1 MNVDK
6 QVVDSVNAV
15 VKIQLLKADYQEKV
29 ENTLKTY
36 RKKANIPGFRPGN
49 VPVGLIK
56 KMYGKAVL
64 ADEVQNAVSQA
75 LYDYIKENKLS
86 ILGEPLP
93 SETQA
98 EIDFDNQE
106 DFEFSFDIALAPELS
121 FTLNKKDSVP
131 YYNVQITDEMI
142 NEQVKN
148 MAARNGSY
156 VKVEKSEEKDILKGT
171 LTELQPDGT
180 GIAVEDAVLMPA
192 YFKDE
197 EEKAKMIGLGV
208 GDTVVFNPAKAYN
221 NTESEIA
228 SLLHIAKEVAKDI
241 TSDFSFEVKEITRYK
256 DGDLN
261 QELFD
266 QLFGKD
272 TVKTEEEFRIK
283 VKESLESQFAPESD
297 YRLMVDAEKVLVKKL
312 NDVQF
317 PVDFLKRW
325 MLATDKKRSAEEIE
339 TEMPKMIEDL
349 KWHLMK
355 EKIVKD
361 NSLTV
366 SEEDLMDT
374 AKKVTRAQFAQYG
387 MMSVPDDLLAN
398 YAAEMLKKEE
408 TKRNILD
415 QAMSTIVA
423 AHLKSVVKLNEKS
436 ISVEDFNKLYA

>member
-36 RKKANIPGFRPGN
+36 RKKANVPGFRPGN

-106 DFEFSFDIALAPELS
+106 DFEFSFDIALAPELN

-131 YYNVQITDEMI
+131 YYNIQITDEMV

-156 VKVEKSEEKDILKGT
+156 IKVEKSEEKDILKGM
-171 LTELQPDGT
+171 LTEVQPDGT
-180 GIAVEDAVLMPA
+180 GITVEDAVLMPA

-208 GDTVVFNPAKAYN
+208 GDTVVFNPAKAYD

-261 QELFD
+261 QDLFD

-297 YRLMVDAEKVLVKKL
+297 YRLMVDAEKALVKKL
-312 NDVQF
+312 SDIQF

-325 MLATDKKRSAEEIE
+325 MLSTDKKRNAEEIE

-366 SEEDLMDT
+366 SEEDLMET

-423 AHLKSVVKLNEKS
+423 AHLKGVIKLNEKS

>member
-36 RKKANIPGFRPGN
+36 RKKANVPGFRPGN

-64 ADEVQNAVSQA
+64 ADEVQNAISQA

-106 DFEFSFDIALAPELS
+106 DFEFSFDIALAPELN

-131 YYNVQITDEMI
+131 YYNIQITDEMV

-156 VKVEKSEEKDILKGT
+156 IKVEKSEEKDILKGM
-171 LTELQPDGT
+171 LTEVQPDGT
-180 GIAVEDAVLMPA
+180 GITVEDAVLMPA

-197 EEKAKMIGLGV
+197 EEKTKMIGLGV
-208 GDTVVFNPAKAYN
+208 GDTVVFNPAKAYD

-261 QELFD
+261 QDLFD

-297 YRLMVDAEKVLVKKL
+297 YRLMVDAEKALVKKL
-312 NDVQF
+312 SDIQF

-325 MLATDKKRSAEEIE
+325 MLSTDKKRNAEEIE

-366 SEEDLMDT
+366 SEEDLMET

-423 AHLKSVVKLNEKS
+423 AHLKGVIKLNEKS

>member
-1 MNVDK
+1 MV
-6 QVVDSVNAV
+6 
-15 VKIQLLKADYQEKV
+15 
-29 ENTLKTY
+29 
-36 RKKANIPGFRPGN
+36 
-49 VPVGLIK
+49 
-56 KMYGKAVL
+56 
-64 ADEVQNAVSQA
+64 
-75 LYDYIKENKLS
+75 
-86 ILGEPLP
+86 
-93 SETQA
+93 
-98 EIDFDNQE
+98 
-106 DFEFSFDIALAPELS
+106 
-121 FTLNKKDSVP
+121 
-131 YYNVQITDEMI
+131 

-156 VKVEKSEEKDILKGT
+156 IKVEKSEEKDILKGM
-171 LTELQPDGT
+171 LTEVQPDGT
-180 GIAVEDAVLMPA
+180 GITVEDAVLMPA

-197 EEKAKMIGLGV
+197 EEKTKMIGLGV
-208 GDTVVFNPAKAYN
+208 GDTVVFNPAKAYD

-261 QELFD
+261 QDLFD

-272 TVKTEEEFRIK
+272 TVKSEEEFRIK

-325 MLATDKKRSAEEIE
+325 MLSTDKKRNAEEIE

-366 SEEDLMDT
+366 SEEDLMET

-423 AHLKSVVKLNEKS
+423 AHLKGVIKLNEKS

>member
-1 MNVDK
+1 
-6 QVVDSVNAV
+6 VDSVNAV

-64 ADEVQNAVSQA
+64 AEEVQNAISQA
-75 LYDYIKENKLS
+75 LYDYIKENKIS

-98 EIDFDNQE
+98 EFDFDNQE

-131 YYNVQITDEMI
+131 YYNVQITDDMV

-148 MAARNGSY
+148 MAARNGTY
-156 VKVEKSEEKDILKGT
+156 IKVEKSEEKDILKGI
-171 LTELQPDGT
+171 LTEVQPNGT
-180 GIAVEDAVLMPA
+180 GLIVEDAVMMPA
-192 YFKDE
+192 YFKDD

-208 GDTVVFNPAKAYN
+208 GDTVVFNPAKAYD

-228 SLLHIAKEVAKDI
+228 SLLHIAKDVAKDI

-261 QELFD
+261 QDLFD

-272 TVKTEEEFRIK
+272 TVKSEEEFRIK

-325 MLATDKKRSAEEIE
+325 MLSTDKKRNAEEIE

-366 SEEDLMDT
+366 SEEDLMET

-398 YAAEMLKKEE
+398 YAAEMLKKDE
-408 TKRNILD
+408 TKHNILD
-415 QAMSTIVA
+415 QAMSTVVA
-423 AHLKSVVKLNEKS
+423 AYLKDVIKLNEKS

>member
-36 RKKANIPGFRPGN
+36 RKKANVPGFRPGN

-64 ADEVQNAVSQA
+64 ADEVQNAISQA

-106 DFEFSFDIALAPELS
+106 DFEFSFDIALAPELN

-131 YYNVQITDEMI
+131 YYNIQITDEMV

-156 VKVEKSEEKDILKGT
+156 IKVEKSEEKDILKGM
-171 LTELQPDGT
+171 LTEVQPDGT
-180 GIAVEDAVLMPA
+180 GITVEDAVLMPA

-197 EEKAKMIGLGV
+197 EEKTKMIGLGV
-208 GDTVVFNPAKAYN
+208 GDTVVFNPAKAYD

-261 QELFD
+261 QDLFD

-297 YRLMVDAEKVLVKKL
+297 YRLMVDAEKALVKKL
-312 NDVQF
+312 SDIQF

-325 MLATDKKRSAEEIE
+325 MLSTDKKRNAEEIE

-366 SEEDLMDT
+366 SEEDLMET

-423 AHLKSVVKLNEKS
+423 AYLKGVIKLNEKS